1 MSTQTKSQSVGSFI
15 ASIFVCFMA
24 IGVILG
30 GVYSSQ
36 QKAEFNPLPYAL
48 GNVYDAE
55 MFQALNTHHASYDMD
70 ANTSRA

>member
-1 MSTQTKSQSVGSFI
+1 
-15 ASIFVCFMA
+15 MA